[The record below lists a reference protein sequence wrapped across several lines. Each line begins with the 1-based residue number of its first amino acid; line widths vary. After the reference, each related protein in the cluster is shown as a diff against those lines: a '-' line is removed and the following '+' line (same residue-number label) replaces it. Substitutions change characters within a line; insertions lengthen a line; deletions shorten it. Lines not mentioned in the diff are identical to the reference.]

1 MDTDSMLSKSEKQ
14 FLLEIA
20 RASVGAAV
28 RLETAPK
35 RGDCPPVILRPSGAF
50 VTLHEKGELRGC
62 IGYIEAIKPMI
73 DTVREVAAKA
83 ATSDPRFAPVTPEE
97 LPILE
102 IEISVISPMK
112 RIQNIDEIEVG
123 KHGLLLERGMYRGLL
138 LPQVA
143 TEYGWDRETFLN
155 QTARKAGLEP
165 TAWKKPGTTI
175 YTFTAEIF
183 GERSMD
189 SQHS

>member
-1 MDTDSMLSKSEKQ
+1 MLSKSERQ
-14 FLLEIA
+14 FLLEVA
-20 RASVGAAV
+20 RASAGAAV
-28 RLETAPK
+28 RHETAPK
-35 RGDCPPVILRPSGAF
+35 HGDCPPVVLRPSGAF
-50 VTLHEKGELRGC
+50 VTLRENNELRGC
-62 IGYIEAIKPMI
+62 IGYIEAVKPMV
-73 DTVREVAAKA
+73 DTVRDVAAKA
-83 ATSDPRFAPVTPEE
+83 ATSDPRFAPVSPEE
-97 LPILE
+97 LPAIE
-102 IEISVISPMK
+102 IEISIISPMK
-112 RIQNIDEIEVG
+112 RIQSVDEIEVG

-183 GERSMD
+183 DERSLNA
-189 SQHS
+189 QHS

>member
-1 MDTDSMLSKSEKQ
+1 MLSKSEKQ
-14 FLLEIA
+14 FLLEVA
-20 RASVGAAV
+20 RASAGAAV
-28 RLETAPK
+28 RNETAPR
-35 RGDCPPVILRPSGAF
+35 RGECPPAALQPSGAF
-50 VTLHEKGELRGC
+50 VTLREKGELRGC
-62 IGYIEAIKPMI
+62 IGYIEAIKSMV
-73 DTVREVAAKA
+73 DAVRDVAAKA
-83 ATSDPRFAPVTPEE
+83 ATQDPRFAPVSPEE
-97 LPILE
+97 LQEIE

-112 RIQNIDEIEVG
+112 KIKGVDEIEVG
-123 KHGLLLERGMYRGLL
+123 KHGLLLERGMSRGLL

-175 YTFTAEIF
+175 SIFTAEIF
-183 GERSMD
+183 DES